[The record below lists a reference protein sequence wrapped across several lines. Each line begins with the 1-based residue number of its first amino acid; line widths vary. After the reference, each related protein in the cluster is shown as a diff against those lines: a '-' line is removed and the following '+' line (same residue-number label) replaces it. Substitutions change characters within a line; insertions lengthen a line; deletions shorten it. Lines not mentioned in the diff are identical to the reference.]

1 MSTSTDKAVT
11 LPTIEIKEK
20 PSDASVSEAADTVH
34 DLERIR
40 EESAAIKAQTTF
52 RGYLARRAF
61 RALRGLIR
69 LQALVRGQT
78 VRRQA
83 GGSLRCLQA
92 IIRLQA
98 LVRAHQVRMSEQ
110 GLVVQERLEYRR
122 RQNPSR
128 GNELERKSSSIFVVN
143 SASRSEKLLTNA
155 FARQVNLKF
164 ALVVQDK
171 SLALLSF
178 ACIALILF
186 NYVAMIL
193 ILIWTL
199 L

>member
-1 MSTSTDKAVT
+1 M
-11 LPTIEIKEK
+11 
-20 PSDASVSEAADTVH
+20 
-34 DLERIR
+34 
-40 EESAAIKAQTTF
+40 
-52 RGYLARRAF
+52 
-61 RALRGLIR
+61 
-69 LQALVRGQT
+69 

-83 GGSLRCLQA
+83 AGSLRCLQA